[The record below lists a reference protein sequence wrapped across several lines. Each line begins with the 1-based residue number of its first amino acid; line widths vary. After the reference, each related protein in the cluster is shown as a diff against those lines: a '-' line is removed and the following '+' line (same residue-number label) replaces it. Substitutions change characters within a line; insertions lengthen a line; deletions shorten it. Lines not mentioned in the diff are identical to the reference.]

1 MGLGKLASIDTVT
14 NEGRKTKTYL
24 IIKVIINIIL
34 PRGFTVHALLSLFI
48 SMSVITNA
56 SDYFVITLIR
66 LIKFAHIHL
75 TFI

>member
-1 MGLGKLASIDTVT
+1 MT
-14 NEGRKTKTYL
+14 
-24 IIKVIINIIL
+24 IKIIINMIFH
-34 PRGFTVHALLSLFI
+34 RGVTVHALLSLFI